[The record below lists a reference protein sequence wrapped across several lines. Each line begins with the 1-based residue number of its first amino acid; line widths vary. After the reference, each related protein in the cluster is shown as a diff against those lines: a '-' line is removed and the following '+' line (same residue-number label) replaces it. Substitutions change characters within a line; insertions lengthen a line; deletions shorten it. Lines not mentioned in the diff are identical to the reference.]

1 VIAMNSDR
9 SRSRK
14 NGKKIP
20 LAVEAIESRNLLNGS
35 PLLAHIASA
44 IDTGAHT
51 VETQTRH
58 VISSID
64 HSTRSLID
72 HHSQHPAPAQTADH
86 VGGRHNISPAN
97 PVSHHRAVI
106 DRTSNDAHPHH
117 HSIVVSTAHRRHK

>member
-1 VIAMNSDR
+1 MNSDR

-14 NGKKIP
+14 NHKKFP
-20 LAVEAIESRNLLNGS
+20 LAVEAIEKRNLLNGS

-58 VISSID
+58 AITSLD
-64 HSTRSLID
+64 HSTKSLID
-72 HHSQHPAPAQTADH
+72 HHEQHHAPAHTADH
-86 VGGRHNISPAN
+86 VGRGDHRQAHPAPVAHHNQSIS
-97 PVSHHRAVI
+97 RQ
-106 DRTSNDAHPHH
+106 TSNDAHPHH